1 MYSTFWVLSR
11 RLIMQ
16 LSPILSQEEEEENVD
31 YLKEL
36 EAELEQAENDVF
48 EIEDITVLRPHVVL
62 PTPPMQLIAP

>member
-1 MYSTFWVLSR
+1 
-11 RLIMQ
+11 MQ